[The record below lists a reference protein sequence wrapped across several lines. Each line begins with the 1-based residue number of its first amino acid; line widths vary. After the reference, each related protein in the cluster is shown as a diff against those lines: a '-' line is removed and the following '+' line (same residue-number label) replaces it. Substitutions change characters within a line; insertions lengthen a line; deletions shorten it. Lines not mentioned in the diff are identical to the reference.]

1 MGRYS
6 IVSTLIALVLFP
18 VLSIAQFNNSTTSPY
33 SRFGLGDLQDYSL
46 GRTAAMGGAS
56 LASRNSLQIN
66 TSNPASYTSVDSL
79 FFLFEFGINGK
90 FSNYRNDIAS
100 MNSTDVNFRYFAMN
114 FQITNW
120 LATGMGLTP
129 YSDVG
134 YDLQLNQTINY
145 TGDFQTNYYGEGS
158 LSRAFLGL
166 SIEPVKTISLGA
178 NLNYL
183 FGTLT
188 RNAEVYFLS
197 ASDFYNIQKYE
208 KIRLR
213 DFGMDFGVQATVPV
227 KKDQHIT
234 FGAILEN
241 KPEYKAFSS
250 DITQK
255 NISSGTS
262 GAQDTLNSKYGEIN
276 GTIRFPLTYGAGI
289 SFVKENSLEINF
301 DYFHQNWSQAI
312 FFGSYNPVLTDLNK
326 FALGAEWIPDRFSI
340 RGYLNRIAYRG
351 GIKFENSYLIL
362 NGQQINDVGITFG
375 VGLPIYRSNSTIN
388 VATEIGR
395 KGTRKNDLVAENYIK
410 FNLSVNLHD
419 IWFVK
424 RRFD

>member
-1 MGRYS
+1 MGIFS
-6 IVSTLIALVLFP
+6 KVSLLTGLVLFP
-18 VLSIAQFNNSTTSPY
+18 VLLFAQFNNNTTSPY
-33 SRFGLGDLQDYSL
+33 SRFGLGDLQYYSF
-46 GRTAAMGGAS
+46 GRTTAMGGAS

-79 FFLFEFGINGK
+79 FFLFEFGMNGK

-100 MNSTDVNFRYFAMN
+100 MNSTDVNFRYFTMN
-114 FQITNW
+114 FQFNNW
-120 LATGMGLTP
+120 LATAMGLTP

-134 YDLQLNQTINY
+134 YDLQLNQTLQY
-145 TGDFQTNYYGEGS
+145 SGDVQTNYFGEGS
-158 LSRAFLGL
+158 LSRAFFGL
-166 SIEPVKTISLGA
+166 AAEPVKNISVGA

-183 FGTLT
+183 FGTLN
-188 RNAEVYFLS
+188 RNAEVFFLS
-197 ASDFYNIQKYE
+197 ASDFYNIRKYE
-208 KIRLR
+208 KIRIR
-213 DFGMDFGVQATVPV
+213 DFGMDFGVQATIPV
-227 KKDQHIT
+227 KKDQKVTI
-234 FGAILEN
+234 GAILEN

-250 DITQK
+250 DITIK

-262 GAQDTLNSKYGEIN
+262 GAQDTLNSKYGEN
-276 GTIRFPLTYGAGI
+276 TGHIRFPLTYGAGL

-301 DYFHQNWSQAI
+301 DYFHQKWSQAI

-351 GIKFENSYLIL
+351 GIKFENSYLML
-362 NGQQINDVGITFG
+362 NGQQINDIGITFG

-395 KGTRKNDLVAENYIK
+395 KGTRKNDLVAESYVK